1 MPVRRSARPPDRT
14 GPTTDSTALHH
25 HRRAGRDDDHDNRI
39 TDDLS
44 TALAARAGIDPL
56 GVVALSADVEA
67 SYLMEVGK
75 LLLEPGSSEQDD
87 WKALDA

>member
-1 MPVRRSARPPDRT
+1 M
-14 GPTTDSTALHH
+14 ALHH

-44 TALAARAGIDPL
+44 TALAARAGIDPV

-67 SYLMEVGK
+67 SYLMEGGN
-75 LLLEPGSSEQDD
+75 LLEPGSSEQDD